1 MRSRL
6 PYGIFFFFL
15 VLLDQ
20 VTKLAVAAH
29 FQLGESREIFGN
41 VLRLTFVK
49 NPGGA
54 FSVYLGSYHVMFAVT
69 IGVIA
74 LLVFMFVKG
83 IIRPE
88 TVAGKI
94 ALTMV
99 FAGAVGNF
107 IDRVRMREVIDFLDM
122 GIGFHR
128 WPVYNVAD
136 IAITIGMILL
146 FITYSRQGSQAET
159 ENVSAKLSA

>member
-1 MRSRL
+1 VRFKLS
-6 PYGIFFFFL
+6 YAVFFVFL

-20 VTKLAVAAH
+20 VTKLMVASH
-29 FQLGESREIFGN
+29 MQLGESRNLLGD

-54 FSVYLGSYHVMFAVT
+54 FSVYLGSYHIMFAVT
-69 IGVIA
+69 IGVIV

-88 TVAGKI
+88 TVMGKV

-99 FAGAVGNF
+99 FAGAAGNF
-107 IDRVRMREVIDFLDM
+107 IDRIRMKEVIDFLDM

-136 IAITIGMILL
+136 IAITFGMILL
-146 FITYSRQGSQAET
+146 FITYSRQGNTAET
-159 ENVSAKLSA
+159 EDVSAKPSV

>member
-1 MRSRL
+1 MRNRL
-6 PYGIFFFFL
+6 PYGILFVFL
-15 VLLDQ
+15 IALDQ
-20 VTKLAVAAH
+20 ITKLAVAAH
-29 FQLGESREIFGN
+29 FQLGESRDLLGD

-54 FSVYLGSYHVMFAVT
+54 FSVYLGSFPVMFAVT
-69 IGVIA
+69 VGVIA
-74 LLVFMFVKG
+74 LLVYMFLKG

-88 TVAGKI
+88 NVAGKI
-94 ALTMV
+94 AVTMV
-99 FAGAVGNF
+99 FAGAVGNL

-122 GIGFHR
+122 GIGYHR

-146 FITYSRQGSQAET
+146 FITYSRQGNQVEAGDI
-159 ENVSAKLSA
+159 SAKPSA